1 MQGIEANTKYGYSI
15 YEFQVMGTTIDDP
28 DNQDI
33 NSISFVDTTMS
44 MLKGQTTTLDIIT
57 DPENII
63 SSSIGWKSSDP
74 SLVTVNN
81 NGKITVKGESGFATI
96 TAY

>member
-1 MQGIEANTKYGYSI
+1 
-15 YEFQVMGTTIDDP
+15 
-28 DNQDI
+28 
-33 NSISFVDTTMS
+33 MS

-81 NGKITVKGESGFATI
+81 NGKITVKGESGFEMCI
-96 TAY
+96 RDRKQSFS